1 MSDTTSTTT
10 TSITATR
17 QALRQRIAHGPTV
30 WFAGA
35 QDALSALLVD
45 QSEFDGVFST
55 GFGISASLLG
65 QPDMEL
71 YTLSEN
77 LQVVD
82 HMANV
87 VHKPIFADA
96 DTGYGN
102 VLNVARTVRGFEKA
116 GVAALSIEDQVSP
129 KRCPAAAAQSIVVP
143 MADAVARIRAAVDAR
158 SDPNLLIVARTDVN
172 DPAEALERA
181 ARFAE
186 AGADLIQP
194 ISRTFSRYDDLVRLR
209 EVCGRRLS
217 LQLMEGTWMAQ
228 LERTQIEAVAAFATY
243 PIVTLLSIVHAMQA
257 NLAALAARRGAPMGE
272 LPCGRATMAAFKDL
286 IGWHTLEHRQA
297 HYELGDAKATRH

>member
-1 MSDTTSTTT
+1 MTTT
-10 TSITATR
+10 H
-17 QALRQRIAHGPTV
+17 QQLRQQLRGRITSGPTF

-45 QSEFDGVFST
+45 QSDFDGIFST

-77 LQVVD
+77 VQVVD

-87 VHKPIFADA
+87 VRKPIFADA

-102 VLNVARTVRGFEKA
+102 VLNVARTVRAFEKA

-129 KRCPAAAAQSIVVP
+129 KRCPAAATQSVVVP
-143 MADAVARIRAAVDAR
+143 LVDAVARVRAAVDAR
-158 SDPNLLIVARTDVN
+158 QDPDLLIVARTDVS
-172 DPAEALERA
+172 DPQEALERA
-181 ARFAE
+181 ARFVE

-194 ISRTFSRYDDLVRLR
+194 ISRTFSSYDDLARLR
-209 EVCGRRLS
+209 EVCGCRLS
-217 LQLMEGTWMAQ
+217 LQLMEGTWMAK
-228 LERTQIEAVAAFATY
+228 LDRAQIESVAAFATY
-243 PIVTLLSIVHAMQA
+243 PIVTLFSMVHAMQT
-257 NLAALAARRGAPMGE
+257 NLAALAAQRGAPMTA
-272 LPCGRATMAAFKDL
+272 LPCGRTTMAAFKDL
-286 IGWHTLEHRQA
+286 IGWHALEQKQA
-297 HYELGDAKATRH
+297 LYESGIHKRS

>member
-1 MSDTTSTTT
+1 MNEQ
-10 TSITATR
+10 R
-17 QALRQRIAHGPTV
+17 QWLKQRLASGSTV

-45 QSEFDGVFST
+45 QSAFDGVFTT
-55 GFGISASLLG
+55 GFGVSASLLG

-77 LQVVD
+77 LGVVN
-82 HMANV
+82 HIANV
-87 VHKPIFADA
+87 VRKPIFADA

-102 VLNVARTVRGFEKA
+102 VLNIQRTVRAFEKA
-116 GVAALSIEDQVSP
+116 GVAALSIEDQLSP
-129 KRCPAAAAQSIVVP
+129 KRCPAAASALVTVP

-158 SDPNLLIVARTDVN
+158 RDPDLLIVARTDVK

-194 ISRTFSRYDDLVRLR
+194 ITPTFSSHADLVKLR
-209 EVCGRRLS
+209 QTCGRPLS
-217 LQLMEGTWMAQ
+217 LQLMEGTWMAT
-228 LERTQIEAVAAFATY
+228 LNRAQIEAVAGMATY
-243 PIVTLLSIVHAMQA
+243 PIVSLLTVVHALRT
-257 NLAALAARRGAPMGE
+257 NLAALAERCGQPMGE
-272 LPCGRATMAAFKDL
+272 LPVARAPIAQFKQV
-286 IGWHTLEHRQA
+286 IGWHDLEKQQERL
-297 HYELGDAKATRH
+297 ELDARGQVQRDPTAPA

>member
-1 MSDTTSTTT
+1 MNEQ
-10 TSITATR
+10 R
-17 QALRQRIAHGPTV
+17 QWLKQRLASGSTV

-45 QSEFDGVFST
+45 QSAFDGVFTT
-55 GFGISASLLG
+55 GFGVSASLLG

-77 LQVVD
+77 LGVVN
-82 HMANV
+82 HIANV
-87 VHKPIFADA
+87 VRKPIFADA

-102 VLNVARTVRGFEKA
+102 VLNIQRTVRAFEKA

-129 KRCPAAAAQSIVVP
+129 KRCPAAASALVTVP

-158 SDPNLLIVARTDVN
+158 RDPNLLIVARTDVK
-172 DPAEALERA
+172 DPGEALERA

-194 ISRTFSRYDDLVRLR
+194 ITPTFSSHADLVKLR
-209 EVCGRRLS
+209 QTCGRPLS

-228 LERTQIEAVAAFATY
+228 LNRAQIEAVAGMATY
-243 PIVTLLSIVHAMQA
+243 PIVSLLTLVHALRT
-257 NLAALAARRGAPMGE
+257 NLAALAERCGQPMGE
-272 LPCGRATMAAFKDL
+272 LPIPRSPIAQFKQV
-286 IGWHTLEHRQA
+286 IGWHDLEKQQERL
-297 HYELGDAKATRH
+297 ELDARGQVQRDPTAPA

>member
-1 MSDTTSTTT
+1 MSTHHPQQ
-10 TSITATR
+10 R
-17 QALRQRIAHGPTV
+17 QALRQRIGSGPTF

-45 QSEFDGVFST
+45 QSDFDGVFST
-55 GFGISASLLG
+55 GFGVSASLLG

-87 VHKPIFADA
+87 VRKPIFADC

-102 VLNVARTVRGFEKA
+102 VLNVARTVRSFEKA
-116 GVAALSIEDQVSP
+116 GVAALSIEDQISP
-129 KRCPAAAAQSIVVP
+129 KRCPAAAAVSLVVP

-158 SDPNLLIVARTDVN
+158 SDPNLLIVARTDV
-172 DPAEALERA
+172 AEPGEAIERA
-181 ARFAE
+181 CRFAE

-194 ISRTFSRYDDLVRLR
+194 ISRTFSSFDDLVRLR
-209 EVCGRRLS
+209 EACGKRLS
-217 LQLMEGTWMAQ
+217 LQLMEGTWMAK
-228 LERTQIEAVAAFATY
+228 LDRAQIESVAAFATY
-243 PIVTLLSIVHAMQA
+243 PIVSLLTIAHAMQA
-257 NLAALAARRGAPMGE
+257 NLAALAAKRGAPMGD
-272 LPCGRATMAAFKDL
+272 LPDLPVGRTTMADFKHL
-286 IGWHTLEHRQA
+286 IGWHTLEAQQN
-297 HYELGDAKATRH
+297 HYELGGRQGA

>member
-1 MSDTTSTTT
+1 MTTQ
-10 TSITATR
+10 R
-17 QALRQRIAHGPTV
+17 QVLRQRISRGPTV
-30 WFAGA
+30 YFAGA

-45 QSEFDGVFST
+45 QSDFDGVFST

-77 LQVVD
+77 VQVVD

-87 VHKPIFADA
+87 VRKPIFADA

-102 VLNVARTVRGFEKA
+102 VLNVARTVRAFEKA
-116 GVAALSIEDQVSP
+116 GVAALSIEDQISP
-129 KRCPAAAAQSIVVP
+129 KRCPAATTTSLVVP

-158 SDPNLLIVARTDVN
+158 QDPDLLIVARTDVA
-172 DPAEALERA
+172 DPGEALERA

-194 ISRTFSRYDDLVRLR
+194 ISRTFSSYDDLVRLR
-209 EVCGRRLS
+209 EACGRRLS
-217 LQLMEGTWMAQ
+217 LQLMEGTWMAK
-228 LERTQIEAVAAFATY
+228 LDRAQIESVAAFATY
-243 PIVTLLSIVHAMQA
+243 PIVTLLSIVQAMQT
-257 NLAALAARRGAPMGE
+257 NLAALAAQRGAPMGD
-272 LPCGRATMAAFKDL
+272 LPCGRTTMADFKHL
-286 IGWHTLEHRQA
+286 IGWHALEERQA
-297 HYELGDAKATRH
+297 LYEVGPAAKP

>member
-1 MSDTTSTTT
+1 MTTQ
-10 TSITATR
+10 R
-17 QALRQRIAHGPTV
+17 QALRQHISRGATV
-30 WFAGA
+30 YFAGA

-45 QSEFDGVFST
+45 QSDFDGVFST

-77 LQVVD
+77 VQVVD
-82 HMANV
+82 QMANV

-102 VLNVARTVRGFEKA
+102 VLNVARTVRAFEKA
-116 GVAALSIEDQVSP
+116 GVAALSIEDQISP
-129 KRCPAAAAQSIVVP
+129 KRCPAAAATSLVVP

-158 SDPNLLIVARTDVN
+158 KDPDLLIVARTDVA
-172 DPAEALERA
+172 DPGEALERA

-194 ISRTFSRYDDLVRLR
+194 ISRTFSSYDDLVRLR
-209 EVCGRRLS
+209 EACGRPLS
-217 LQLMEGTWMAQ
+217 LQLMEGTWMAK
-228 LERTQIEAVAAFATY
+228 LDRAQIESVAAFATY
-243 PIVTLLSIVHAMQA
+243 PIVTLLSIVHAMQT
-257 NLAALAARRGAPMGE
+257 NLAALAAQRGAPMGD
-272 LPCGRATMAAFKDL
+272 LPCGRTTMADFKHL
-286 IGWHTLEHRQA
+286 IGWHALEERQA
-297 HYELGDAKATRH
+297 LYEVGPAAKP

>member
-1 MSDTTSTTT
+1 MNEQ
-10 TSITATR
+10 R
-17 QALRQRIAHGPTV
+17 QWLKQRLASGSTV

-45 QSEFDGVFST
+45 QSAFDGVFTT
-55 GFGISASLLG
+55 GFGVSASLLG

-77 LQVVD
+77 LGVVN
-82 HMANV
+82 HIANV
-87 VHKPIFADA
+87 VRKPIFADA

-102 VLNVARTVRGFEKA
+102 VLNIQRTVRAFEKA

-129 KRCPAAAAQSIVVP
+129 KRCPAAASALVTVP

-158 SDPNLLIVARTDVN
+158 RDPNLLIVARTDVK

-194 ISRTFSRYDDLVRLR
+194 ITPTFSSHADLVKLR
-209 EVCGRRLS
+209 QTCGRPLS

-228 LERTQIEAVAAFATY
+228 LNRAQIEAVAGMATY
-243 PIVTLLSIVHAMQA
+243 PIVSLLTVVHALRT
-257 NLAALAARRGAPMGE
+257 NLAALAERCGQPMGE
-272 LPCGRATMAAFKDL
+272 LPVARAPIAQFKQV
-286 IGWHTLEHRQA
+286 IGWHDLEKQQERL
-297 HYELGDAKATRH
+297 ELDARGQVQRDPTAPA

>member
-1 MSDTTSTTT
+1 MSHHHH
-10 TSITATR
+10 AQR
-17 QALRQRIAHGPTV
+17 HALRQRITTGPTF

-45 QSEFDGVFST
+45 QSDFDGVFST

-87 VHKPIFADA
+87 VRKPIFADA

-116 GVAALSIEDQVSP
+116 GVAALSIEDQISP
-129 KRCPAAAAQSIVVP
+129 KRCPAAAATSLVVP

-158 SDPNLLIVARTDVN
+158 TDPDLLIVARTDVA
-172 DPAEALERA
+172 DPGEAIERA
-181 ARFAE
+181 CRFAE

-194 ISRTFSRYDDLVRLR
+194 ISRTFSSHDDLVRLR
-209 EVCGRRLS
+209 EACGRRLS
-217 LQLMEGTWMAQ
+217 LQLMEGTWMAR
-228 LERTQIEAVAAFATY
+228 LDRAQIEAVAAFATY
-243 PIVTLLSIVHAMQA
+243 PIVTLLTIVQAMQA
-257 NLAALAARRGAPMGE
+257 NLAALAAQRGQPMGD
-272 LPCGRATMAAFKDL
+272 LPNLPVGRTTMADFKHL
-286 IGWHTLEHRQA
+286 IGWHTLEERQT
-297 HYELGDAKATRH
+297 HYELGSAKA

>member
-1 MSDTTSTTT
+1 MSTHHQQQ
-10 TSITATR
+10 R
-17 QALRQRIAHGPTV
+17 QQLRQRIGNGPTF

-45 QSEFDGVFST
+45 QSDFDGVFST
-55 GFGISASLLG
+55 GFGVSASLLG

-87 VHKPIFADA
+87 VRKPIFADC

-116 GVAALSIEDQVSP
+116 GVAALSIEDQISP
-129 KRCPAAAAQSIVVP
+129 KRCPAAAAVSLVVP

-158 SDPNLLIVARTDVN
+158 TDPNLLIVARTDVA
-172 DPAEALERA
+172 DPGEAIERA
-181 ARFAE
+181 CRFAE

-194 ISRTFSRYDDLVRLR
+194 ISRTFSSYDDLVRLR
-209 EVCGRRLS
+209 EACGRPLS
-217 LQLMEGTWMAQ
+217 LQLMEGTWMAK
-228 LERTQIEAVAAFATY
+228 LDRAQIESVAAFATY
-243 PIVTLLSIVHAMQA
+243 PIVTLLTIAHAMQA
-257 NLAALAARRGAPMGE
+257 NLAALAAKRGAPMGE
-272 LPCGRATMAAFKDL
+272 LPVGRTTMADFKHL
-286 IGWHTLEHRQA
+286 IGWHTLEERQN
-297 HYELGDAKATRH
+297 HYELGSRHGA

>member
-1 MSDTTSTTT
+1 MSEQ
-10 TSITATR
+10 R
-17 QALRQRIAHGPTV
+17 QWLKQRLASGSTV

-45 QSEFDGVFST
+45 QSAFDGVFTT
-55 GFGISASLLG
+55 GFGVSASLLG

-77 LQVVD
+77 LGVVN
-82 HMANV
+82 HIANV
-87 VHKPIFADA
+87 VRKPIFADA

-102 VLNVARTVRGFEKA
+102 VLNIQRTVRAFEKA

-129 KRCPAAAAQSIVVP
+129 KRCPAAASALVTVP

-158 SDPNLLIVARTDVN
+158 RDPNLLIVARTDVK

-194 ISRTFSRYDDLVRLR
+194 ITPTFSSHADLVKLR
-209 EVCGRRLS
+209 QTCGRPLS

-228 LERTQIEAVAAFATY
+228 LNRAQIEAVAGMATY
-243 PIVTLLSIVHAMQA
+243 PIVSLLTVVHALRT
-257 NLAALAARRGAPMGE
+257 NLAALAERCGQPMGE
-272 LPCGRATMAAFKDL
+272 LPIPRAPIAQFKQV
-286 IGWHTLEHRQA
+286 IGWHDLEKQQERL
-297 HYELGDAKATRH
+297 ELDARGQVQRDPTAPA

>member
-1 MSDTTSTTT
+1 MNEQ
-10 TSITATR
+10 R
-17 QALRQRIAHGPTV
+17 QWLKQRLASGSTV

-45 QSEFDGVFST
+45 QSAFDGVFTT
-55 GFGISASLLG
+55 GFGVSASLLG

-77 LQVVD
+77 LGVVN
-82 HMANV
+82 HIANV
-87 VHKPIFADA
+87 VRKPIFADA

-102 VLNVARTVRGFEKA
+102 VLNIQRTVRAFEKA

-129 KRCPAAAAQSIVVP
+129 KRCPAAASALVTVP

-158 SDPNLLIVARTDVN
+158 RDPNLLIVARTDVK
-172 DPAEALERA
+172 DPGEAMERA

-194 ISRTFSRYDDLVRLR
+194 ITPTFSSHADLVKLR
-209 EVCGRRLS
+209 QTCGRPLS

-228 LERTQIEAVAAFATY
+228 LNRAQIEAVAGMATY
-243 PIVTLLSIVHAMQA
+243 PIVSLLTLVHALRT
-257 NLAALAARRGAPMGE
+257 NLAALAERCGQPMGE
-272 LPCGRATMAAFKDL
+272 LPIPRSPIAQFKQV
-286 IGWHTLEHRQA
+286 IGWHDLEKQQERL
-297 HYELGDAKATRH
+297 ELDARGQVQRDPTAPA